1 MSHIWADSA
10 VPALTS
16 HTPLSGKGVRV
27 SVFRTREVSGY
38 GLLSPTDIPPH
49 PHSQPPL
56 LVTVGAQAPVRAGR
70 RESEC
75 HLETH
80 LCPEVLGNRARPSR
94 YLSERARESGL
105 GSDARLARHR
115 PERAG
120 RQHCFPITEVTK
132 GEPQAAASPPGPQQ
146 LCFAK
151 PGSAGGL
158 GTSCVRSE
166 LTGRARVVRAVRSG
180 SRAGEKAKGVRSLL
194 GECSRV
200 ESARRLFPSL
210 FSGACVGSGSSG
222 PIFYR

>member
-1 MSHIWADSA
+1 M
-10 VPALTS
+10 
-16 HTPLSGKGVRV
+16 
-27 SVFRTREVSGY
+27 FRTREVSGY
-38 GLLSPTDIPPH
+38 GLLSPTDIPP
-49 PHSQPPL
+49 PPSTL
-56 LVTVGAQAPVRAGR
+56 PAPTSSGLRGPSTCPSWQ
-70 RESEC
+70 EGKC

-80 LCPEVLGNRARPSR
+80 FCPEVLGNRARPSR
-94 YLSERARESGL
+94 CLSERARESGL

-120 RQHCFPITEVTK
+120 RQHGFPITEVTK